1 MGLHLLDI
9 TSLDATSQYSQVM
22 KHVKFPSSNH
32 VKQETIAEC
41 SFLTRKE
48 TFFSHTPFF
57 TFTDFHF
64 SEKPTNY
71 RQFSKEKNYGYFLS
85 LKFYVLERQF

>member
-1 MGLHLLDI
+1 
-9 TSLDATSQYSQVM
+9 M

-71 RQFSKEKNYGYFLS
+71 RQFSKEKKIMDIFRL
-85 LKFYVLERQF
+85 LIFFLERQF